1 VIKDYHQIKD
11 KDFDETYAF
20 VVKANIFRMMLTIVA
35 VFNYQIR
42 QFDIKTAFLYDQMNR
57 MIYIDQSKDFEIED
71 SNKICL
77 LNIDFYE
84 LMQSSHLWFDEIKK
98 KLLTYELIQSK

>member
-1 VIKDYHQIKD
+1 VIKNYRQIKD

-20 VVKANIFRMMLTIVA
+20 VIRVDTSRMMLTIVA
-35 VFNYQIR
+35 VLNYQIR

-71 SNKICL
+71 SNKTCL
-77 LNIDFYE
+77 LNIDLYE
-84 LMQSSHLWFDEIKK
+84 LMQSSHL
-98 KLLTYELIQSK
+98 